1 MGRKYITHLMEN
13 DSEEHWFVTIVR
25 FLLILLF
32 AYTATS
38 KIIGHHRFIFQME
51 LAPVPF
57 IKSVAPL
64 LGWVIPI
71 IELLIVSGLLTKR
84 FRLPGLLASLFLL
97 IVFEIYITA
106 MLLSGSHLPCTCGG
120 IVSQMG
126 WKQHLIFNAIFI
138 VGGVLSIKFLR
149 KEMTSAP
156 DGDDDEYKILSRA

>member
-1 MGRKYITHLMEN
+1 MKATYFKQI
-13 DSEEHWFVTIVR
+13 VTL
-25 FLLILLF
+25 LLIALF
-32 AYTATS
+32 TYTATS
-38 KIIGHHRFIFQME
+38 KFLDYDKFVFQMR
-51 LAPVPF
+51 LAPVPLM
-57 IKSVAPL
+57 SLLAPV
-64 LGWVIPI
+64 LGRVVPI
-71 IELLIVSGLLTKR
+71 IEMLIAITLGAGFFYIPLKIIGLWASVILLT
-84 FRLPGLLASLFLL
+84 
-97 IVFEIYITA
+97 VFEVYITA